1 MCLANDNSQFQEIH
15 GESTHCWQ
23 YWDCYIPYESDVAM
37 MSSKVH
43 YSFSPVW
50 PGNDPAEIKW
60 YCTTVFYWLTHETL
74 NTVRM
79 ISRNYETQIYGHFN
93 EKFED
98 YEEALKISAITLSK
112 MVYTNKM

>member
-1 MCLANDNSQFQEIH
+1 
-15 GESTHCWQ
+15 
-23 YWDCYIPYESDVAM
+23 
-37 MSSKVH
+37 
-43 YSFSPVW
+43 
-50 PGNDPAEIKW
+50 
-60 YCTTVFYWLTHETL
+60 
-74 NTVRM
+74 M

>member
-1 MCLANDNSQFQEIH
+1 
-15 GESTHCWQ
+15 
-23 YWDCYIPYESDVAM
+23 M
-37 MSSKVH
+37 MSGKVY
-43 YSFSPVW
+43 YSSLRFGLEMIQQKSNDAAPLFST
-50 PGNDPAEIKW
+50 DLHII
-60 YCTTVFYWLTHETL
+60 TL
-74 NTVRM
+74 NIIRM